1 MRDLKANKME
11 TITRLS
17 RVGFDNVL
25 GYLNGGISFWE
36 QDGGKL
42 NTINSISPD
51 KFESIYSD
59 NNNIDVVDV
68 RKIAEYLS
76 EHLIDANTAPLSM
89 LEENLNQFSAESENF
104 VHCAGGYR
112 SVIACSILKRKGFHN
127 ITNIEGGFSAMK
139 ELNINISD
147 FVCPSTL

>member
-1 MRDLKANKME
+1 M
-11 TITRLS
+11 
-17 RVGFDNVL
+17 
-25 GYLNGGISFWE
+25 
-36 QDGGKL
+36 
-42 NTINSISPD
+42 
-51 KFESIYSD
+51 
-59 NNNIDVVDV
+59 
-68 RKIAEYLS
+68 
-76 EHLIDANTAPLSM
+76 IDANTAPLSM